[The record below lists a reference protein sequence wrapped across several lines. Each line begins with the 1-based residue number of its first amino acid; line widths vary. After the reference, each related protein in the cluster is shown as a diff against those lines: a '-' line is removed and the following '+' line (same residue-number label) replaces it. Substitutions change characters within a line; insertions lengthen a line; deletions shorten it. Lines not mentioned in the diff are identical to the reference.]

1 MWWSPGWA
9 LTGRTEDGSRA
20 GGTARVSCASWASS
34 PARCLLRILVTLML
48 KSSFPKSLLYWSL
61 RREELQTES
70 RAPPQVHP
78 RSIRPYP
85 SCLLGKESSFSS
97 QTQPYRLTF
106 SLRSRPSDLAQV
118 ANSLNQ

>member
-1 MWWSPGWA
+1 MACIWDANMWRSPGWA

-61 RREELQTES
+61 LIGCPCSDTKAACIS
-70 RAPPQVHP
+70 K
-78 RSIRPYP
+78 
-85 SCLLGKESSFSS
+85 LLSHLLSGPHSFWNW
-97 QTQPYRLTF
+97 TWKWPE
-106 SLRSRPSDLAQV
+106 A
-118 ANSLNQ
+118 